1 MRLFLASESPRRR
14 ELLARLGFDFE
25 TESAGVAEISAA
37 ADPRSVPLRNAESKA
52 AAVAARHPDA
62 LTLGADT
69 VILHKGRII
78 GKPRDSADA
87 AAILR
92 ALSGDSHEV
101 ITGLMALPERPAVG
115 YLPTG
120 TTNDFSRNLHLPRSV
135 AGKTE
140 TAAGG
145 VPRAV
150 DIGRFNGDYF
160 VYVAAFGAFTDV
172 AYDTPQS
179 FKNMFGHLAYVLEGA
194 ARLAS
199 LPHYRLRV
207 EHDNGVEEGEFLYGM
222 VSNTVSV
229 GGFRGMPEREVKLDD
244 GLFEV
249 VLIRQPQ
256 NAAQLQSLLAA
267 LVQPAHA
274 ASAGGT
280 VTAFHTSHLTV
291 TCAEEMPW
299 TLDGEFGGAHKVVE
313 IENLPRALDI
323 VYGK

>member
-1 MRLFLASESPRRR
+1 MRSLLYIYNPHAGKGKALHWLSQALDAFTKAGWLVTAYPTQSRSDATRAAR
-14 ELLARLGFDFE
+14 ELGGRFDRVVCC
-25 TESAGVAEISAA
+25 GG
-37 ADPRSVPLRNAESKA
+37 DG
-52 AAVAARHPDA
+52 
-62 LTLGADT
+62 TL
-69 VILHKGRII
+69 
-78 GKPRDSADA
+78 
-87 AAILR
+87 
-92 ALSGDSHEV
+92 HEV
-101 ITGLMALPERPAVG
+101 ITGLMDLPERPAVG

-135 AGKTE
+135 TGKVE

-150 DIGRFNGDYF
+150 DIGRFNGDHF

-179 FKNMFGHLAYVLEGA
+179 FKNVFGHLAYLLEGA

-199 LPHYRLRV
+199 LPRYRLRV
-207 EHDNGVEEGEFLYGM
+207 EHDHGVEEGEFLYGM

-229 GGFRGMPEREVKLDD
+229 GGFRSMPEREVKLDD

-249 VLIRQPQ
+249 VLIRHPQ
-256 NAAQLQSLLAA
+256 NAAQLQSLISVLM
-267 LVQPAHA
+267 QPAT
-274 ASAGGT
+274 ASAAGGT
-280 VTAFHTSHLTV
+280 VTAFHTSRLTV
-291 TCAEEMPW
+291 TCAGEMPW
-299 TLDGEFGGAHKVVE
+299 TLDGEFGGAHKIAE